1 MVCFAN
7 HSRCQMWNEGQQWGA
22 WEPRTQRAV
31 GVPGG
36 LKEARWPQGGCRPRG
51 TWGRMEDARRCSCDG
66 AGEGEAH
73 PFPGCPGRS
82 RPHAAGQEGAVG
94 GTALR
99 GTRSTLPRGEPLN
112 AFKKLCNLRLGTA
125 RIKRAPITTKTF
137 IPLSVSSRNNRAFD
151 CSLEIALHSS
161 AAGLS
166 KSLLH
171 QLKFLQQGGELNYVQ
186 LQNQMPSP

>member
-1 MVCFAN
+1 MDTNPEERGDGWRMLGDAAV
-7 HSRCQMWNEGQQWGA
+7 MGQ
-22 WEPRTQRAV
+22 V
-31 GVPGG
+31 
-36 LKEARWPQGGCRPRG
+36 RG
-51 TWGRMEDARRCSCDG
+51 P
-66 AGEGEAH
+66 H
-73 PFPGCPGRS
+73 PCPGRS
-82 RPHAAGQEGAVG
+82 CPRAAGQEGAVG

-99 GTRSTLPRGEPLN
+99 GTRSTLPKGEPLC
-112 AFKKLCNLRLGTA
+112 AFKKLCNLHLAAA
-125 RIKRAPITTKTF
+125 RIKRAPITKTF
-137 IPLSVSSRNNRAFD
+137 IPLSVSSQNNRAFD

>member
-1 MVCFAN
+1 MDTNPEERGDGWGMLGDAAV
-7 HSRCQMWNEGQQWGA
+7 MGQ
-22 WEPRTQRAV
+22 V
-31 GVPGG
+31 
-36 LKEARWPQGGCRPRG
+36 RG
-51 TWGRMEDARRCSCDG
+51 P
-66 AGEGEAH
+66 H
-73 PFPGCPGRS
+73 PFPGRSCPC
-82 RPHAAGQEGAVG
+82 AAGQEGAVG
-94 GTALR
+94 GTALH
-99 GTRSTLPRGEPLN
+99 GTVSTLPKGEPLH
-112 AFKKLCNLRLGTA
+112 AFKKLCNLHLAAA

-137 IPLSVSSRNNRAFD
+137 IPLSVSSQNNRAFD